1 MIEKSGSVSSQA
13 VEKATG
19 RDWDA
24 WIALIDKEGGHWQ
37 KVLERLA
44 QSIKLGVIYYQN
56 SSFL

>member
-1 MIEKSGSVSSQA
+1 MTDRLNNVSSQA

-37 KVLERLA
+37 KVLEETTK
-44 QSIKLGVIYYQN
+44 SI
-56 SSFL
+56 